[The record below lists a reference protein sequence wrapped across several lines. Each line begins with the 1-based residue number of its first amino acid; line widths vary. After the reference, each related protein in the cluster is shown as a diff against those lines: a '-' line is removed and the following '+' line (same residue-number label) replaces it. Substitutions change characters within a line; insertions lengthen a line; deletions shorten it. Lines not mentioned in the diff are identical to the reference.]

1 MNLKLTTFL
10 AIAAIITLTTSCSK
24 EEISSAETFSAKD
37 AQLAATA
44 PLTTTNQGGAYTN
57 IFEGKIAN
65 GDGTWTY
72 TWSMQNNTGSQNL
85 SHWVMDL
92 GTCVTIDDVVSASQG
107 ADLNNMSSVEVL
119 WAADPSL
126 SNENLG
132 GCNITVPVFKF
143 GQGTPD
149 ATTKV
154 YYSITISK
162 NVGTADV
169 TGYYKSGKITGCGA
183 FTFTGLGCE
192 IVEVEEGYSYS
203 QGFWFAKPQ
212 TIWPGNG
219 TITLG
224 NKVYTQL
231 EGKAIWN
238 ASNKKGLADSKAA
251 FTQAAAIKL
260 SAGLGLVKPSA
271 SVWADVA
278 IVDSYL
284 ATLTKLSATNLPTGN
299 AAAKAAAG
307 RISTWINA
315 HHVDTTFGN

>member
-1 MNLKLTTFL
+1 MNLKLTTVFV
-10 AIAAIITLTTSCSK
+10 AAAIL
-24 EEISSAETFSAKD
+24 TFSAACKKD
-37 AQLAATA
+37 ASITA
-44 PLTTTNQGGAYTN
+44 PEISDLQMSSGISTSSTGGAYTN
-57 IFEGKIAN
+57 VFEGKTSN

-107 ADLNNMSSVEVL
+107 ADLNTMSAVEVL
-119 WAADPSL
+119 WAPDPSL
-126 SNENLG
+126 SNANIG

-154 YYSITISK
+154 YYTITISK
-162 NVGTADV
+162 NVATADV
-169 TGYYKSGKITGCGA
+169 TGYYKSGRFTGCGS

-192 IVEVEEGYSYS
+192 IVEIEEGFSYS
-203 QGFWFAKPQ
+203 QGYWFAKPQ
-212 TIWPGNG
+212 TIWPGNS

-224 NKVYTQL
+224 NKIYTQA
-231 EGKAIWN
+231 EGKAIWD

-271 SVWADVA
+271 TVWADVA

-284 ATLTKLSATNLPTGN
+284 ATLNKLTPTYLPTGN
-299 AAAKAAAG
+299 TAAKAAAG
-307 RISTWINA
+307 RISTWIAA

>member
-1 MNLKLTTFL
+1 MNFKFTSIL
-10 AIAAIITLTTSCSK
+10 AITAIITFSAGCQKDET
-24 EEISSAETFSAKD
+24 ISSVNELSAVAEVSA
-37 AQLAATA
+37 T
-44 PLTTTNQGGAYTN
+44 GGAYTN
-57 IFEGKIAN
+57 IFEGKTDN
-65 GDGTWTY
+65 GNGTYTY

-92 GTCVTIDDVVSASQG
+92 GTCVTIDDVVSAAQG
-107 ADLNNMSSVEVL
+107 ADLNNMSAVEVL
-119 WAADPSL
+119 WQADPSL
-126 SNENLG
+126 SNANLT

-143 GQGTPD
+143 GQGTPN

-169 TGYYKSGKITGCGA
+169 TGYYKSGKITGCGS
-183 FTFTGLGCE
+183 FIFTGLGCE
-192 IVEVEEGYSYS
+192 IVEEVSYSYS

-212 TIWPGNG
+212 TVWPGDG

-224 NKVYTQL
+224 NKVYTQA
-231 EGKAIWN
+231 EGKAIWDS
-238 ASNKKGLADSKAA
+238 SNKKGLADSKAA

-278 IVDSYL
+278 IVDAYL
-284 ATLTKLSATNLPTGN
+284 ATLNKLTPTYLPTGN

-307 RISTWINA
+307 RISTWIQAN
-315 HHVDTTFGN
+315 HVDTTFGN

>member
-1 MNLKLTTFL
+1 MNFKFTSIL
-10 AIAAIITLTTSCSK
+10 AIAAIITFSAGCQKDET
-24 EEISSAETFSAKD
+24 ISSVNELSAVAEVSA
-37 AQLAATA
+37 T
-44 PLTTTNQGGAYTN
+44 GGAYTN
-57 IFEGKIAN
+57 IFEGKTDN
-65 GDGTWTY
+65 GNGTYTY

-92 GTCVTIDDVVSASQG
+92 GTCVTIDDVVSAAQG
-107 ADLNNMSSVEVL
+107 ADLNNMSAVEVL
-119 WAADPSL
+119 WQADPSL
-126 SNENLG
+126 SNANLT

-143 GQGTPD
+143 GQGTPN

-169 TGYYKSGKITGCGA
+169 TGYYKSGKITGCGS
-183 FTFTGLGCE
+183 FIFTGLGCE
-192 IVEVEEGYSYS
+192 IVEEVSYSYS

-212 TIWPGNG
+212 TVWPGDG

-224 NKVYTQL
+224 NKVYTQA
-231 EGKAIWN
+231 EGKAIWDS
-238 ASNKKGLADSKAA
+238 SNKKGLADSKAA

-278 IVDSYL
+278 IVDAYL
-284 ATLTKLSATNLPTGN
+284 ATLNKLTPTYLPTGN

-307 RISTWINA
+307 RISTWIQAN
-315 HHVDTTFGN
+315 HVDTTFGN

>member
-1 MNLKLTTFL
+1 MNLKITSVL
-10 AIAAIITLTTSCSK
+10 AIAAAL
-24 EEISSAETFSAKD
+24 TFSAGCKKD
-37 AQLAATA
+37 NSLSSTNELSAVAEVAAT
-44 PLTTTNQGGAYTN
+44 GGAYTN
-57 IFEGKIAN
+57 IFEGKTDN
-65 GDGTWTY
+65 GDGTYTY
-72 TWSMQNNTGSQNL
+72 TWSMQNNLGSQNL

-92 GTCVTIDDVVSASQG
+92 GTCVTIDDVVSAAQG

-119 WAADPSL
+119 WQADPSL
-126 SNENLG
+126 SNANLA

-143 GQGTPD
+143 SQGTIN
-149 ATTKV
+149 TTAKV

-169 TGYYKSGKITGCGA
+169 TGYYKSGKITGCGS

-192 IVEVEEGYSYS
+192 IVEEVSYSYS

-212 TIWPGNG
+212 TVWPGDG
-219 TITLG
+219 TVTLG
-224 NKVYTQL
+224 NKVYTQA
-231 EGKAIWN
+231 EGKAIWD

-278 IVDSYL
+278 IVDAYL
-284 ATLTKLSATNLPTGN
+284 ATLNKLTPTYLPTGN
-299 AAAKAAAG
+299 AEAKAAAG
-307 RISTWINA
+307 RISTWIQAN
-315 HHVDTTFGN
+315 HVDTTFGN

>member
-1 MNLKLTTFL
+1 MNFKFTSIL
-10 AIAAIITLTTSCSK
+10 AITAIITFSAGCQKDET
-24 EEISSAETFSAKD
+24 ISSVNELSAVAEVSA
-37 AQLAATA
+37 
-44 PLTTTNQGGAYTN
+44 TTGGAYTN
-57 IFEGKIAN
+57 IFEGKTDN
-65 GDGTWTY
+65 GNGTYTY

-92 GTCVTIDDVVSASQG
+92 GTCVTIDDVVSAAQG
-107 ADLNNMSSVEVL
+107 ADLNNMSAVEVL
-119 WAADPSL
+119 WQADPSL
-126 SNENLG
+126 SNANLT

-143 GQGTPD
+143 GQGTPN

-169 TGYYKSGKITGCGA
+169 TGYYKSGKITGCGS
-183 FTFTGLGCE
+183 FIFTGLGCE
-192 IVEVEEGYSYS
+192 IVEEVSYSYS

-212 TIWPGNG
+212 TVWPGDG

-224 NKVYTQL
+224 NKVYTQA
-231 EGKAIWN
+231 EGKAIWDS
-238 ASNKKGLADSKAA
+238 SNKKGLADSKAA

-278 IVDSYL
+278 IVDAYL
-284 ATLTKLSATNLPTGN
+284 ATLNKLTPTYLPTGN

-307 RISTWINA
+307 RISTWIQAN
-315 HHVDTTFGN
+315 HVDTTFGN

>member
-1 MNLKLTTFL
+1 MNFNFTSIL
-10 AIAAIITLTTSCSK
+10 AIAAIITFSAGCQKDET
-24 EEISSAETFSAKD
+24 ISSVNELSAVAEVSA
-37 AQLAATA
+37 T
-44 PLTTTNQGGAYTN
+44 GGAYTN
-57 IFEGKIAN
+57 IFEGKTDN
-65 GDGTWTY
+65 GNGTYTY

-92 GTCVTIDDVVSASQG
+92 GTCVTIDDVVSAAQG
-107 ADLNNMSSVEVL
+107 ADLNNMSAVEVL
-119 WAADPSL
+119 WQADPSL
-126 SNENLG
+126 SNANLT

-143 GQGTPD
+143 GQGTPN

-169 TGYYKSGKITGCGA
+169 TGYYKSGKITGCGS
-183 FTFTGLGCE
+183 FIFTGLGCE
-192 IVEVEEGYSYS
+192 IVEEVSYSYS

-212 TIWPGNG
+212 TVWPGDG

-224 NKVYTQL
+224 NKVYTQA
-231 EGKAIWN
+231 EGKAIWDS
-238 ASNKKGLADSKAA
+238 SNKKGLADSKAA

-278 IVDSYL
+278 IVDAYL
-284 ATLTKLSATNLPTGN
+284 ATLNKLTPTYLPTGN

-307 RISTWINA
+307 RISTWIQAN
-315 HHVDTTFGN
+315 HVDTTFGN

>member
-1 MNLKLTTFL
+1 MKLKLTNVL
-10 AIAAIITLTTSCSK
+10 AIAALTIFAAGCSK
-24 EEISSAETFSAKD
+24 EELTTSEKFDAKD
-37 AQLAATA
+37 LMLASTTA
-44 PLTTTNQGGAYTN
+44 LTTNTGGAYTN
-57 IFEGKIAN
+57 IFEGKAAN

-107 ADLNNMSSVEVL
+107 ADLNNMSSVQVL

-126 SNENLG
+126 SNANLT

-162 NVGTADV
+162 NVETAPV
-169 TGYYKSGKITGCGA
+169 TGYYKSGKITGCGS
-183 FTFTGLGCE
+183 FRFTGLGCE
-192 IVEVEEGYSYS
+192 IVELEEGFSYS

-212 TIWPGNG
+212 TVWPGNG

-224 NKVYTQL
+224 NKIYTQS
-231 EGKAIWN
+231 EGQAIWN

-260 SAGLGLVKPSA
+260 SAGLNLVNPSA
-271 SVWADVA
+271 TVWADVA

-284 ATLTKLSATNLPTGN
+284 ATLTKLSPTNLPTGN
-299 AAAKAAAG
+299 ATAKAAAG
-307 RISTWINA
+307 RISNWITA

>member
-1 MNLKLTTFL
+1 MNLKFTTFL
-10 AIAAIITLTTSCSK
+10 AVAAIITITASCKKDEAISNVNLDAKELLMASTTVLST
-24 EEISSAETFSAKD
+24 SS
-37 AQLAATA
+37 
-44 PLTTTNQGGAYTN
+44 GGAYTN
-57 IFEGKIAN
+57 IFEGKKDN
-65 GDGTWTY
+65 GNGTWTY

-92 GTCVTIDDVVSASQG
+92 GSCVTIEDVVSASQG
-107 ADLNNMSSVEVL
+107 SDLNNMTSVEVL
-119 WAADPSL
+119 WDADPSL
-126 SNENLG
+126 SNANLG

-149 ATTKV
+149 AATKV
-154 YYSITISK
+154 YYTITISK
-162 NVGTADV
+162 NVETAEV
-169 TGYYKSGKITGCGA
+169 TGYYKSGKITGCGS

-192 IVEVEEGYSYS
+192 VIAVSEGYSYS

-224 NKVYTQL
+224 NKVYTQT
-231 EGKAIWN
+231 EGKAIWD

-260 SAGLGLVKPSA
+260 SAGLGLVSPSA

-278 IVDSYL
+278 IVDNYL
-284 ATLTKLSATNLPTGN
+284 AILNKLTPTYLPTGN

-307 RISTWINA
+307 RISIWISA